1 MNSTQIHYFCFQNYK
16 KMKKLVVIALAIV
29 AVSCNGLIGNGY
41 KISGE
46 IAGLADGTKVFL
58 EKQDEKTGMPI
69 AVDTVKV
76 EKGKFTFEGKAEH
89 PEIHGVRFE
98 NVPGG
103 FAVIV
108 EKGNINVVAKK
119 DSIGKAK
126 VSGTFNN
133 EEMTKYIQKLEVI
146 QKKMMAFQQ
155 KNMPVMQEAQQ
166 KNDTAVMTKLNKEYM
181 AFQTEIMN
189 TNTKY
194 VEESPK
200 SFISVLLIQGMLAD
214 PAADIAKIKKYYEA
228 LDSDVKET
236 APGKKVKKQLEDLEK
251 NSKKK

>member
-1 MNSTQIHYFCFQNYK
+1 
-16 KMKKLVVIALAIV
+16 MKKLVVIALAIV
-29 AVSCNGLIGNGY
+29 AVSCNGIIGNGY
-41 KISGE
+41 TISGE

-76 EKGKFTFEGKAEH
+76 EKGKFTFKGEAKE
-89 PEIHGVRFE
+89 PIIHGVRFE
-98 NVPGG
+98 NTQGG

-108 EKGNINVVAKK
+108 EKGNINIVAKK

-126 VSGTFNN
+126 ISGTYNN
-133 EEMTKYIQKLEVI
+133 EEMSKYLGKLEVI

-155 KNMPVMQEAQQ
+155 KNMPIMQAAQQ
-166 KNDTAVMTKLNKEYM
+166 KNDTVVMRNLNKEYM
-181 AFQTEIMN
+181 SFQTEMIDIN
-189 TNTKY
+189 NKY
-194 VEESPK
+194 IEESPK

-214 PAADIAKIKKYYEA
+214 PSADLIKIKKYYDA

-236 APGKKVKKQLEDLEK
+236 SPGKKIKKQIEDMEK
-251 NSKKK
+251 ASKTAKK